1 MGEIIPQRDDENSL
15 AKDYVAEGG
24 VDTTALAVA
33 TTRAAE
39 EVKARMVIAKRFPR
53 DEATSFARIMKAC
66 QRTSLA
72 ERAEYQY
79 PRGGQTVRGPSI
91 RLAEVLARAWGN
103 VDAGFAE
110 LEQRDGESVVEAF
123 AWDLE
128 TNTRI
133 VRTFTVPHKRDTKKG
148 SYKLTDSRD
157 IYELVAN
164 QAQRRVRACILGIIP
179 GDVVDAAVDR
189 CQKTLAGSSKEPLS
203 DRVRVMVAAFSEFGV
218 SGEMI
223 SARLGHKL
231 EVVTEG
237 QLAELRR
244 VYTSIRDGVSDAA
257 QWFSPPEDPGAE
269 ALRNRLTNGTKKTL
283 PPAKTAAPKR
293 SQKTAA
299 PAAQETADA
308 QDEVPEN
315 VDPITGE
322 VLDEQPPEPAK
333 EQTNLGD
340 LMQKANGTA
349 AGMTSGEKDRAN
361 AIDEYLA
368 LCDSLDVRPKSV
380 SQMSLQAIRGHIE
393 ALKAQN

>member
-1 MGEIIPQRDDENSL
+1 MGEIIPSRDDENSL

-257 QWFSPPEDPGAE
+257 QWFTPPEDPGAE
-269 ALRNRLTNGTKKTL
+269 ALRNRLTNGSKKTL

-293 SQKTAA
+293 AQKTAA
-299 PAAQETADA
+299 PAAQ
-308 QDEVPEN
+308 DEIPEN

-322 VLDEQPPEPAK
+322 VLDEQPPAPAK

-368 LCDSLDVRPKSV
+368 LCDALDVKPKSV
-380 SQMSLQAIRGHIE
+380 SQMSLQAIRGYLE

>member
-66 QRTSLA
+66 QRVSLA

-133 VRTFTVPHKRDTKKG
+133 VRTFTVAHIRSTKRG
-148 SYKLTDSRD
+148 NYKLDDPRD
-157 IYELVAN
+157 IYEMVAN

-179 GDVVDAAVDR
+179 GDVIDAAVDR

-218 SGEMI
+218 SPEMI

-257 QWFSPPEDPGAE
+257 QWFTPPEDPGAE
-269 ALRNRLTNGTKKTL
+269 ALRNRLTNGSKKTL

-293 SQKTAA
+293 AQKTAA
-299 PAAQETADA
+299 PAT
-308 QDEVPEN
+308 QDEIPEN

-322 VLDEQPPEPAK
+322 VLDEQPPAPAK

-368 LCDSLDVRPKSV
+368 LCDALDVKPKSV
-380 SQMSLQAIRGHIE
+380 SQMSLQAIRGYLE